1 MCLHTFTVVKTSPS
15 GRRSSSSLQRSLKRN
30 LTILAKAFNVT
41 QEFADSPKRNKW
53 KNQCSKGK
61 GKSTVSPNSSLD
73 LTLVNAPATN
83 TRKVKLISRYGYF
96 LQLANDGSVRG
107 TMDDKSLNSK

>member
-53 KNQCSKGK
+53 KNQCSK
-61 GKSTVSPNSSLD
+61 VNSGLD
-73 LTLVNAPATN
+73 LTLVNAAATN

-96 LQLANDGSVRG
+96 LQLANDGSVNG